1 MTTGCSI
8 KQDRVTC
15 RNYVLTRAA
24 QPVSTSNDDP
34 NEVHL
39 DDEIERVFGT
49 TAEKE
54 RFELNRLQDEV
65 ILDNSPLKY
74 DEAQRVPDSADRQ
87 MHQDTTSS
95 ASNTSNTA
103 PTANNN
109 TTISNKPSNTSA
121 HSNES
126 RKPPVSSPPTTAPT
140 SPISFSS
147 KSETTDTK
155 PSTANNTTLADNT
168 SNDFSETH
176 DEPVV
181 DQGTVQGEQWDT
193 SARRNV
199 HFDKENKGAPI
210 DGLPLEDTN
219 EERRRRTERHH
230 PHKSRKF
237 SLQEYH
243 PEWRRQ
249 SGTEGGPTG
258 RRISV
263 QPEDATL
270 QEADIDE
277 LTSHR
282 SDDPR
287 ALRRHKVSAQS
298 GSSLVNINRKETP
311 QLQHLLP
318 SSKYKKMYDHSPH
331 EVFVQLDELTGSG
344 EDREWKET
352 ARWIKYEEDVE
363 EGADRWGRPHVA
375 SLSFHSL
382 LNLRRC
388 LETGVVL
395 MDLEEKDLPSVAYR
409 VVEQMVVDEL
419 IHEDDKAV
427 IMRALLLRHRH
438 VNESSHGGFSFGP
451 KRKYSSYTSLQSL
464 SMRAED
470 GGNGEVIVGVRRLNS
485 FVSPTQSYTLSPPSL
500 HPNSVYGQ
508 SPNLSSRNH
517 PPTPQ
522 PGPPKD
528 RHARHTSNHGR
539 CRRSGSQDSSSTA
552 TAATAASAATAAAAA
567 AAAPVTLTTVTCA
580 VGMRRNNSPLS
591 LTVSVDDKKPRIVPA
606 AEINGH
612 GGHGETRININEE
625 TYTSS
630 QEDIKMRTQKES
642 ILKRIPE
649 GAEATTVL
657 VGAVDFL
664 EQPTIAFVRLAE
676 GIPMPSITEVPI
688 PVRFLFILLGPQK
701 TELDYHEV
709 GRSIATLMSNE
720 HFHDIAYK
728 ADDRREL
735 LSAINEFLDDSIVL
749 PPGKWERQA
758 LLPFEELKAK
768 SDMIRLRKKKAL
780 DEKIKSKQSQLLTS
794 EEEKKLLAS
803 SGGDGG
809 GDGKKPPKN
818 PLEKTNRLWGG
829 LINDIKRRYPMY
841 KSDIMDGLNTETL
854 AATIFM
860 YFAALSTAITFG
872 GLSSDKTHNL
882 IGISETL
889 VSASMVGLVFH
900 LLAGQPL
907 VIIGTTGPLLLFDE
921 ALNQFC
927 ISNDFNFLTVRVY
940 VGCWLAVIALVV
952 SAFEGS
958 VYVRLFTRFTQE
970 IFSALIT
977 LIYIV
982 ETVMKLVSVYKRHPL
997 LAEYSYKNITEPQP
1011 LPMPYLEEGNGT
1023 TAAGLLAESL
1033 TTVVNATLG
1042 IPVDPDNLLIP
1053 EDGIGPRNRPNTALF
1068 CTILTLGTFSLA
1080 YYLKLFRNSHFL
1092 GRNARRALGD
1102 FGVPISIALFVLV
1115 DYMIPEVFTEKLSV
1129 PEGLSPSDETRRGW
1143 IIPLGGVPG
1152 WLPFVAGI
1160 PALLVYILIFMETH
1174 ISELIVDKPERGLKK
1189 GSGLHMDIVL
1199 LCFLN
1204 TVCGF
1209 FGMPWHCAATVRS
1222 VTHVSAVTIMSRTHA
1237 PGDAPHITDVKE
1249 QRISGFFVSLMVG
1262 LSVTMAPI
1270 LRLIPMSVLFGVFLY
1285 MGIASMSGV
1294 QFFERLRLYLMPVKH
1309 HPQVPFVRRVPTWK
1323 MHLFTFVQILALAML
1338 WAVKSSPFSLAF
1350 PFFLIMM
1357 VPIRKQLESVFSPL
1371 ELRALDG
1378 SQPNEGAEDEPDFYE
1393 QAPIPA

>member
-1 MTTGCSI
+1 MSRRDNNVRKLSFLGFNT
-8 KQDRVTC
+8 KE
-15 RNYVLTRAA
+15 
-24 QPVSTSNDDP
+24 TSNDDP

-49 TAEKE
+49 SSVEKE
-54 RFELNRLQDEV
+54 RFELNRLQDAV

-74 DEAQRVPDSADRQ
+74 DEAHRVPGAGGGGAADPDAGGTSDRAPATGTTASSSSTGSSAASNNNVTEAKGRTANGATGRSG
-87 MHQDTTSS
+87 TTS
-95 ASNTSNTA
+95 
-103 PTANNN
+103 P
-109 TTISNKPSNTSA
+109 
-121 HSNES
+121 
-126 RKPPVSSPPTTAPT
+126 PT

-147 KSETTDTK
+147 KSEATDTK
-155 PSTANNTTLADNT
+155 PSTAGNSTTLADNT
-168 SNDFSETH
+168 SNDFSETVH
-176 DEPVV
+176 DEPIV
-181 DQGTVQGEQWDT
+181 DQGTTQGEQWDT

-199 HFDKENKGAPI
+199 HFDKDKAAHFH
-210 DGLPLEDTN
+210 GLPLEDTN

-249 SGTEGGPTG
+249 SGAEGGPTG
-258 RRISV
+258 RRVSV

-287 ALRRHKVSAQS
+287 ALRRHKVSQAQA
-298 GSSLVNINRKETP
+298 SSSVVNINRKEAGVP
-311 QLQHLLP
+311 LAQLLP
-318 SSKYKKMYDHSPH
+318 STKYKKLYDHSPH

-344 EDREWKET
+344 EEREWKET

-409 VVEQMVVDEL
+409 IVEQMVVDEL
-419 IHEDDKAV
+419 IHEDDKPV

-451 KRKYSSYTSLQSL
+451 KRKYSSYTSLQS
-464 SMRAED
+464 
-470 GGNGEVIVGVRRLNS
+470 
-485 FVSPTQSYTLSPPSL
+485 
-500 HPNSVYGQ
+500 
-508 SPNLSSRNH
+508 
-517 PPTPQ
+517 
-522 PGPPKD
+522 
-528 RHARHTSNHGR
+528 
-539 CRRSGSQDSSSTA
+539 
-552 TAATAASAATAAAAA
+552 
-567 AAAPVTLTTVTCA
+567 
-580 VGMRRNNSPLS
+580 
-591 LTVSVDDKKPRIVPA
+591 VDDKKPRIVPSS
-606 AEINGH
+606 EINGH
-612 GGHGETRININEE
+612 GGGSHGGHETRINVEE

-630 QEDIKMRTQKES
+630 QEDIKMRTTQQKES

-688 PVRFLFILLGPQK
+688 PVRFLFILLGPQRAQ
-701 TELDYHEV
+701 LDYHEV

-768 SDMIRLRKKKAL
+768 SDMIRMRKKKAL
-780 DEKIKSKQSQLLTS
+780 DERNRSKQQPGALLTS
-794 EEEKKLLAS
+794 EEEKKLLEAAAS
-803 SGGDGG
+803 GAGGAGDP
-809 GDGKKPPKN
+809 GDGKKPKKN

-841 KSDIMDGLNTETL
+841 KSDILDGLNSETF

-889 VSASMVGLVFH
+889 VAASMVGIVFH
-900 LLAGQPL
+900 ALAGQPL
-907 VIIGTTGPLLLFDE
+907 VIVGTTGPLLLFDE

-927 ISNDFNFLTVRVY
+927 ISNNFSFLTVRVY
-940 VGCWLAVIALVV
+940 VGCWLAIIALAV

-970 IFSALIT
+970 IFSALIS
-977 LIYIV
+977 LIFIV
-982 ETVMKLVSVYKRHPL
+982 ETIMKLVYVYGRHPL
-997 LAEYSYKNITEPQP
+997 LAEYNYQNVTIPTPHP
-1011 LPMPYLEEGNGT
+1011 APYAASEANDT
-1023 TAAGLLAESL
+1023 TTDTVADLLAESL
-1033 TTVVNATLG
+1033 TSAVNVTVASVTALEDASASLSG
-1042 IPVDPDNLLIP
+1042 LIP
-1053 EDGIGPRNRPNTALF
+1053 PFDAIGPKNQPNTALF
-1068 CTILTLGTFSLA
+1068 CTILTLGTFGLA
-1080 YYLKLFRNSHFL
+1080 YYLKLFRNSRIL

-1102 FGVPISIALFVLV
+1102 FGVPISIALFVLF
-1115 DYMIPEVFTEKLSV
+1115 DYSIPQVYTEKLSV
-1129 PEGLSPSDETRRGW
+1129 PEGLSPSDTSQRGW
-1143 IIPLGGVPG
+1143 LIPLGGVPG
-1152 WLPFVAGI
+1152 WVPFAAGV

-1189 GSGLHMDIVL
+1189 GSGLHLDIVL

-1204 TVCGF
+1204 TLCGL

-1237 PGDAPHITDVKE
+1237 PGEAPHITDVKE
-1249 QRISGFFVSLMVG
+1249 QRLSGLFVSLLVG

-1270 LRLIPMSVLFGVFLY
+1270 LRLIPISVLFGVFLY

-1294 QFFERLRLYLMPVKH
+1294 QLFERLRLYLVPLKH
-1309 HPQVPFVRRVPTWK
+1309 YPQVPFVRRVPTWK
-1323 MHLFTFVQILALAML
+1323 MHLFTLVQVLALAML
-1338 WAVKSSPFSLAF
+1338 WAVKSSPFSLAL

-1357 VPIRKQLESVFSPL
+1357 VPTRHMLEKIFSPL

>member
-1 MTTGCSI
+1 MSRRDNNVRKLSFLGFHT
-8 KQDRVTC
+8 KE
-15 RNYVLTRAA
+15 
-24 QPVSTSNDDP
+24 TSNDDP

-39 DDEIERVFGT
+39 DDEIDRVFGT
-49 TAEKE
+49 SSTVEKE
-54 RFELNRLQDEV
+54 RFELNRLQDQV

-74 DEAQRVPDSADRQ
+74 DEAHRVADGADRP
-87 MHQDTTSS
+87 MHQDTVSS
-95 ASNTSNTA
+95 ASNTSNT
-103 PTANNN
+103 T
-109 TTISNKPSNTSA
+109 SNKAGSNHEA
-121 HSNES
+121 
-126 RKPPVSSPPTTAPT
+126 RKPVSPPTTAPT

-147 KSETTDTK
+147 KSEATDTK

-168 SNDFSETH
+168 SNDFSETVH

-199 HFDKENKGAPI
+199 HFDKDKKPVPI
-210 DGLPLEDTN
+210 EGLQVEDTN

-287 ALRRHKVSAQS
+287 ALRRHKVSAQT
-298 GSSLVNINRKETP
+298 GASLVNINRKDAP
-311 QLQHLLP
+311 QLHHLLP
-318 SSKYKKMYDHSPH
+318 SSKYKKLYDHSPH

-344 EDREWKET
+344 EEREWKET

-438 VNESSHGGFSFGP
+438 VNESSHGGFSFAP

-464 SMRAED
+464 SMRAEET
-470 GGNGEVIVGVRRLNS
+470 GNGEVIVGVRRLNS
-485 FVSPTQSYTLSPPSL
+485 FISPTQSYTLSPPSL

-508 SPNLSSRNH
+508 SPNLSSRN
-517 PPTPQ
+517 Q
-522 PGPPKD
+522 PVVGSQQAPSAQKE
-528 RHARHTSNHGR
+528 RHQRFASSNGR
-539 CRRSGSQDSSSTA
+539 ARRSGSQDT
-552 TAATAASAATAAAAA
+552 A
-567 AAAPVTLTTVTCA
+567 AAAPVTLTTVTSA
-580 VGMRRNNSPLS
+580 VGMRRNNTPLS
-591 LTVSVDDKKPRIVPA
+591 LTVVNQSVDDKKPRIVPA

-612 GGHGETRININEE
+612 GGHGETRINISEE

-794 EEEKKLLAS
+794 EEEKKLLAAT
-803 SGGDGG
+803 GGDG
-809 GDGKKPPKN
+809 GDGKKPKKN

-841 KSDIMDGLNTETL
+841 KSDIMDGINAETL

-889 VSASMVGLVFH
+889 VSASMVGVVFH

-927 ISNDFNFLTVRVY
+927 ISNNFSFLTVRVY
-940 VGCWLAVIALVV
+940 VGCWLAVIALIV

-982 ETVMKLVSVYKRHPL
+982 ETIMKLVSVYARHPL
-997 LAEYSYKNITEPQP
+997 LAEYQYKNVTAPQP
-1011 LPMPYLEEGNGT
+1011 LVVPPYGEDVGNDT
-1023 TAAGLLAESL
+1023 TVSSAAGLLAESL
-1033 TTVVNATLG
+1033 TTVANVTLG
-1042 IPVDPDNLLIP
+1042 IPVEADHLLLP
-1053 EDGIGPRNRPNTALF
+1053 EDAVGPRNRPNTALF

-1102 FGVPISIALFVLV
+1102 FGVPISIALFVLL
-1115 DYMIPEVFTEKLSV
+1115 DFMIPQVYTEKLSV
-1129 PEGLSPSDETRRGW
+1129 PEGLSPSDDTRRDW
-1143 IIPLGGVPG
+1143 LIPLGGVPG
-1152 WLPFVAGI
+1152 WMPFVAGV

-1249 QRISGFFVSLMVG
+1249 QRISGFFVSLLVG
-1262 LSVTMAPI
+1262 LSVAMAPI

-1323 MHLFTFVQILALAML
+1323 MHLFTGVQILALAML

-1357 VPIRKQLESVFSPL
+1357 VPIRKQLENVFSPL

>member
-1 MTTGCSI
+1 MSRRDNNVRKLSFLGFST
-8 KQDRVTC
+8 KE
-15 RNYVLTRAA
+15 
-24 QPVSTSNDDP
+24 TSNDDP

-49 TAEKE
+49 SSVEKE
-54 RFELNRLQDEV
+54 RFELNRLHDDV

-74 DEAQRVPDSADRQ
+74 DEAHRVPGAGGGGVADPDAGGTSDRAAPAA
-87 MHQDTTSS
+87 TATGSSNTSS
-95 ASNTSNTA
+95 AASNVTAANGRTAKGVVRSATTS
-103 PTANNN
+103 P
-109 TTISNKPSNTSA
+109 
-121 HSNES
+121 
-126 RKPPVSSPPTTAPT
+126 PT

-147 KSETTDTK
+147 KSEATDTK
-155 PSTANNTTLADNT
+155 PSAANSTTLADNT
-168 SNDFSETH
+168 SNDFSETVH
-176 DEPVV
+176 DEPIV
-181 DQGTVQGEQWDT
+181 DQGTTQGEQWDT

-199 HFDKENKGAPI
+199 HFDKDKAAHFQ
-210 DGLPLEDTN
+210 GLPLEDTN

-249 SGTEGGPTG
+249 SGAEGGPTG
-258 RRISV
+258 RRVSV

-287 ALRRHKVSAQS
+287 ALRRHKVSQAQAT
-298 GSSLVNINRKETP
+298 SSVVNINRKEAGVP
-311 QLQHLLP
+311 LAQLLP
-318 SSKYKKMYDHSPH
+318 STKYKKLYDHSPH

-344 EDREWKET
+344 EEREWKET

-409 VVEQMVVDEL
+409 IVEQMVVDEL
-419 IHEDDKAV
+419 IHEDDKPV

-451 KRKYSSYTSLQSL
+451 KRKYSSYTSLQS
-464 SMRAED
+464 
-470 GGNGEVIVGVRRLNS
+470 
-485 FVSPTQSYTLSPPSL
+485 
-500 HPNSVYGQ
+500 
-508 SPNLSSRNH
+508 
-517 PPTPQ
+517 
-522 PGPPKD
+522 
-528 RHARHTSNHGR
+528 
-539 CRRSGSQDSSSTA
+539 
-552 TAATAASAATAAAAA
+552 
-567 AAAPVTLTTVTCA
+567 
-580 VGMRRNNSPLS
+580 
-591 LTVSVDDKKPRIVPA
+591 VDDKKPRIVPSS
-606 AEINGH
+606 EINGH
-612 GGHGETRININEE
+612 GGSSHGGETRINVEE

-630 QEDIKMRTQKES
+630 QEDIKMRTQQKES
-642 ILKRIPE
+642 ILRRIPE

-688 PVRFLFILLGPQK
+688 PVRFLFILLGPQRAQ
-701 TELDYHEV
+701 LDYHEV

-780 DEKIKSKQSQLLTS
+780 DERNRSKQAPGALLTS
-794 EEEKKLLAS
+794 EEEKKLLEAAAS
-803 SGGDGG
+803 SGGAGDP
-809 GDGKKPPKN
+809 GDGKKPKKN

-841 KSDIMDGLNTETL
+841 KSDILDGLNSETF

-889 VSASMVGLVFH
+889 VAGSMVGIVFH
-900 LLAGQPL
+900 ALAGQPL
-907 VIIGTTGPLLLFDE
+907 VIVGTTGPLLLFDE

-927 ISNDFNFLTVRVY
+927 ISNNFSFLTVRVY
-940 VGCWLAVIALVV
+940 VGCWLAIIALVV

-970 IFSALIT
+970 IFSALIS
-977 LIYIV
+977 LIFIV
-982 ETVMKLVSVYKRHPL
+982 ETIMKLIYVYGRHPL
-997 LAEYSYKNITEPQP
+997 LAEYNYQNVTIPTPH
-1011 LPMPYLEEGNGT
+1011 LAAPYASASEGNET
-1023 TAAGLLAESL
+1023 TTETVTDLLAESL
-1033 TTVVNATLG
+1033 TTAVNAT
-1042 IPVDPDNLLIP
+1042 IANVTAIVQPVLESSSSGLIP
-1053 EDGIGPRNRPNTALF
+1053 PFDAVGPKNQPNTALF
-1068 CTILTLGTFSLA
+1068 CTILTLGTFGLA
-1080 YYLKLFRNSHFL
+1080 YYLKLFRNSRIL

-1102 FGVPISIALFVLV
+1102 FGVPISIALFVLF
-1115 DYMIPEVFTEKLSV
+1115 DYSIPQVYTEKLSV
-1129 PEGLSPSDETRRGW
+1129 PEGLSPSDTSQRGW
-1143 IIPLGGVPG
+1143 LIPLGGVPG
-1152 WLPFVAGI
+1152 WVPFAAGV

-1189 GSGLHMDIVL
+1189 GSGLHLDIVL

-1204 TVCGF
+1204 TLCGL

-1237 PGDAPHITDVKE
+1237 PGEAPHITDVKE
-1249 QRISGFFVSLMVG
+1249 QRVSGLFVSLLVG

-1270 LRLIPMSVLFGVFLY
+1270 LRLIPISVLFGVFLY

-1294 QFFERLRLYLMPVKH
+1294 QFFERLRLYLVPVKH
-1309 HPQVPFVRRVPTWK
+1309 YPQVPFVRRVPTWK
-1323 MHLFTFVQILALAML
+1323 MHLFTLVQVLALSML
-1338 WAVKSSPFSLAF
+1338 WAVKSSPFSLAL

-1357 VPIRKQLESVFSPL
+1357 VPTRHMLEKIFSPL